1 MLEYPEYQVT
11 PVEEEKREESGNWNN
26 PQTPKN
32 RKIKRLAKK
41 AGAIALSAVLFGGA
55 AGLTFE
61 GISSMK
67 SQNSG
72 SVSTGSDQS
81 NLNLVKASS
90 GISSTATAESG
101 SLAVSD
107 IAEQAMPSVVSITN
121 KSVEEVQDYYG
132 MFGRGGYVTE
142 QETESAGSGIIIG
155 KSDTELLIVSNNH
168 VVENANTLTVGF
180 ADGAAAEAKIK
191 GTDSDNDLAVIA
203 VSLDE
208 VSEETMSAIKV
219 ATMGDSAS
227 LKVGEQVVAIG
238 NALGYGQSVT
248 TGIVS
253 ALDRQIDD
261 SEDSTKLI
269 QTDAA
274 INPGNSG
281 GALLNMKGE
290 VIGINSSK
298 FASTEVEGM
307 CYAIPINTAS
317 PIVEDLMNRTTRDKV
332 DSSKAASLGISG
344 TDVSSDVQEQYGM
357 PAGAYVS
364 SVNEGSAAE
373 EAGIR
378 RGNIITKFD
387 GTSVSGISALKEQ
400 LQYYEAGE
408 TVEIT
413 LKVADGGSYSEKTV
427 SVTLD
432 AASEI
437 SSEESDQQN
446 SQSREDQY
454 QGEEML
460 PGLEEFFY

>member
-1 MLEYPEYQVT
+1 MMSEYPEYNVT
-11 PVEEEKREESGNWNN
+11 PFEEEKREDPRNKRN
-26 PQTPKN
+26 Q
-32 RKIKRLAKK
+32 RMKRLAKR

-61 GISSMK
+61 GVSSLK
-67 SQNSG
+67 GENANVS
-72 SVSTGSDQS
+72 STGTDSGD
-81 NLNLVKASS
+81 LNLVKASS
-90 GISSTATAESG
+90 KISSTATSEGG
-101 SLAVSD
+101 SLDVSD
-107 IAEQAMPSVVSITN
+107 IVEQAMPSVVSITN

-180 ADGAAAEAKIK
+180 ADGTAAEAKIK

-203 VSLDE
+203 VSLEDI
-208 VSEETMSAIKV
+208 SEETMSAIKV
-219 ATMGDSAS
+219 ATMGDSSS

-253 ALDRQIDD
+253 ALDRQIDG

-307 CYAIPINTAS
+307 CYAIPIDTAS
-317 PIVEDLMNRTTRDKV
+317 PIVENLMNRTTRDKV

-373 EAGIR
+373 KAGIQK
-378 RGNIITKFD
+378 GNIITKFD

-408 TVEIT
+408 TVEVT
-413 LKVADGGSYSEKTV
+413 LKVADGGSYTEKTV
-427 SVTLD
+427 NVTLD
-432 AASEI
+432 AASTA
-437 SSEESDQQN
+437 SSEESNQQG
-446 SQSREDQY
+446 SYGGGADAQE
-454 QGEEML
+454 EEML